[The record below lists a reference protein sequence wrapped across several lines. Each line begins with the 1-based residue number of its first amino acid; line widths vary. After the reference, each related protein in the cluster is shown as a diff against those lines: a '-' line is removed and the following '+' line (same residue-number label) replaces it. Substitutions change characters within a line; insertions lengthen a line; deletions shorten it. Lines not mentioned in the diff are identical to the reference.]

1 MGFKTNLVSFLRNQN
16 RRERR
21 RGRGREEEE
30 KIGRMREVQQAKRYG
45 SYDFCME
52 LGIDLNRY
60 MFVGCGL

>member
-1 MGFKTNLVSFLRNQN
+1 MK
-16 RRERR
+16 R

-30 KIGRMREVQQAKRYG
+30 KKRSSRKNQRYG

-60 MFVGCGL
+60 MLWVVGCEKPNPKMSSCMKSS